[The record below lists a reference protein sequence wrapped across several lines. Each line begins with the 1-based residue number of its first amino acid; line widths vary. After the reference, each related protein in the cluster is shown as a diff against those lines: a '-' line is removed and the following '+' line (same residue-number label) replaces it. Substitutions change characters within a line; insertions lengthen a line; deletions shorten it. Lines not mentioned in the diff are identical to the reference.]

1 MQHTDPTTSAT
12 IDVVQ
17 HYNDNFNNGD
27 VDGVVAA
34 MTDDCVVETP
44 MPPPDGS
51 RFQGQDAVRALWN
64 DFFQS
69 SSSIEFE
76 TEDIFASG
84 DRYLVQW
91 TFRWVG
97 QDNEPGRVRR
107 VDLFKVKDGKV
118 AEKLVYVKG

>member
-69 SSSIEFE
+69 SSSIEFQ

-84 DRYLVQW
+84 DRCLVQW

-97 QDNEPGRVRR
+97 QDNEPGRVRG

>member
-17 HYNDNFNNGD
+17 HYNYAFNKGD
-27 VDGVVAA
+27 AAA

-84 DRYLVQW
+84 DRCLVQW

-97 QDNEPGRVRR
+97 QDNEPGRVRG
-107 VDLFKVKDGKV
+107 VNLFKVKDGKV
-118 AEKLVYVKG
+118 AEELVYVKG

>member
-1 MQHTDPTTSAT
+1 MHQTDPTTAVT
-12 IDVVQ
+12 IDIVQ
-17 HYNDNFNNGD
+17 RYNNAFNSGD
-27 VDGVVAA
+27 VDGVMAA

-44 MPPPDGS
+44 MPPPNGS
-51 RFQGQDAVRALWN
+51 RFQGQDAVRGLWRE
-64 DFFQS
+64 FFQS

-84 DRYLVQW
+84 DRCLVQW

-97 QDNEPGRVRR
+97 PDGEPGHVRG
-107 VDLFKVKDGKV
+107 VDVFKVRDGKV

>member
-17 HYNDNFNNGD
+17 HYNDAFNNGD

-34 MTDDCVVETP
+34 MTDDCVVETS

-84 DRYLVQW
+84 DRCLVQW

-97 QDNEPGRVRR
+97 QDNEPGRVRG

>member
-1 MQHTDPTTSAT
+1 MQHTDPTPSAT

-17 HYNDNFNNGD
+17 HYNGAFNNGD

-34 MTDDCVVETP
+34 MTDDCVVETS
-44 MPPPDGS
+44 MPPLDGS

-84 DRYLVQW
+84 DRCLVQW

-97 QDNEPGRVRR
+97 QDNEPGRVRG

>member
-1 MQHTDPTTSAT
+1 MEQTDPTTSAT

-17 HYNDNFNNGD
+17 HYNDSFNRGD
-27 VDGVVAA
+27 VDGVMAA

-64 DFFQS
+64 DFFKS
-69 SSSIEFE
+69 SSSIEFI

-84 DRYLVQW
+84 DRCLVQW

-97 QDNEPGRVRR
+97 QDNEPGHVRG
-107 VDLFKVKDGKV
+107 VDLFKVKGGKV

>member
-1 MQHTDPTTSAT
+1 
-12 IDVVQ
+12 
-17 HYNDNFNNGD
+17 
-27 VDGVVAA
+27 
-34 MTDDCVVETP
+34 MTAWLRLPCRRRTGQVSRVKTP
-44 MPPPDGS
+44 SGHC
-51 RFQGQDAVRALWN
+51 GY

-84 DRYLVQW
+84 DRCLVQW

-97 QDNEPGRVRR
+97 QDNEPGRVRG